1 LIPQLQLKNAENW
14 RLDNPIR
21 RILGAYIR
29 QRNQKI
35 LEIATSQG
43 IRGNFSWIIGTR
55 NQKTLEI
62 STSQATI
69 LLFGQSFL
77 MPIGA
82 HI

>member
-1 LIPQLQLKNAENW
+1 LRPQLQLKNAENG

-21 RILGAYIR
+21 RILRAYIR
-29 QRNQKI
+29 QRNQI
-35 LEIATSQG
+35 
-43 IRGNFSWIIGTR
+43 
-55 NQKTLEI
+55 TLEI
-62 STSQATI
+62 PTSQATI

>member
-1 LIPQLQLKNAENW
+1 
-14 RLDNPIR
+14 LDNPIR

-35 LEIATSQG
+35 LEIATSQA
-43 IRGNFSWIIGTR
+43 
-55 NQKTLEI
+55 KT
-62 STSQATI
+62 